1 MNRKMVLMK
10 DLIHEITMGPF
21 GSDIKVDSFID
32 DGVPVLNGSNIN
44 GVKLTEESF
53 RYVSEE
59 KAKFLKKANTKRGDI
74 VITHRGTLGQISYI
88 PEDSKYDNYIISQSQ
103 FRVTLKKDL
112 VDPIY
117 FTYYFHTN
125 EGQKRLLS
133 FKSHVGVPA
142 LAQATTNFRLL
153 EFPYRSLK
161 LQKKIAK
168 ILSDLDAK
176 IEINNKINHELEA
189 MAKTLYDYWFV
200 QFDFPD
206 KNGNPY
212 KSSGGEMVFNEEL
225 KREIPEGWEVDSFS
239 NWIKNDKSGD
249 WGKESEQG
257 NYVNKVSCIRGAD
270 LNGLNGKGE
279 VKSPTRFVLE
289 KNSHKLLEIG
299 DFIIEISGGSPTQS
313 TGRMAFIT
321 KETLERFE
329 NPLICSNFC
338 KAVTLK
344 DEKALYN
351 FAYEW
356 NRLYDAGILFGWE
369 GKTSGIK
376 NLLFES
382 FVTNHKVALPDSQVM
397 EKFYDKAKP
406 IHAQIQKNLQQN
418 QKLSELRDWLLPM
431 LMNGQVTVGVAE
443 KEVEGLGLVAE
454 GGIKYEKG

>member
-1 MNRKMVLMK
+1 M
-10 DLIHEITMGPF
+10 
-21 GSDIKVDSFID
+21 
-32 DGVPVLNGSNIN
+32 
-44 GVKLTEESF
+44 
-53 RYVSEE
+53 
-59 KAKFLKKANTKRGDI
+59 
-74 VITHRGTLGQISYI
+74 
-88 PEDSKYDNYIISQSQ
+88 
-103 FRVTLKKDL
+103 
-112 VDPIY
+112 Y
-117 FTYYFHTN
+117 FTYYFHTI

-161 LQKKIAK
+161 LQKQIAK
-168 ILSDLDAK
+168 VLSDLDAK
-176 IEINNKINHELEA
+176 IEVNNKINQELEA

-206 KNGNPY
+206 ANGKPY
-212 KSSGGEMVFNEEL
+212 KSSGGKMVFNAEL
-225 KREIPEGWEVDSFS
+225 KRKIPEGWEVDSFS
-239 NWIKNDKSGD
+239 AWIKNDKSGD
-249 WGKESEQG
+249 WGKEKKQG
-257 NYVNKVSCIRGAD
+257 NYVNKVSYIRGAD

-279 VKSPTRFVLE
+279 VKSPTRFILE
-289 KNSHKLLEIG
+289 KNNHKLLEIG

-344 DEKALYN
+344 EEKALYN

-356 NRLYDAGILFGWE
+356 NRLYDEGVLFGWE

-382 FVTNHKVALPDSQVM
+382 FVTNHQVSKPDGQVI
-397 EKFYDKAKP
+397 ELFYNKAKP
-406 IHAQIQKNLQQN
+406 IHAQIQTNLKQN

-431 LMNGQVTVGVAE
+431 LMNGQVTVGEVEQELGMVAE
-443 KEVEGLGLVAE
+443 D
-454 GGIKYEKG
+454 ITKYGK